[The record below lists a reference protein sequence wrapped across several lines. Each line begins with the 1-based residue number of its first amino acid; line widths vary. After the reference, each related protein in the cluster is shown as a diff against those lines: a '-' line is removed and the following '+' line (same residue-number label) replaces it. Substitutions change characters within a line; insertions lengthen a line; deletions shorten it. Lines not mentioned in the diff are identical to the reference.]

1 MRHRPALGKLWFYE
15 GKDKNVQKFNANG
28 CEVPPERACGP
39 EQRKE
44 RLRLLD
50 DVMKELDVSWEL
62 WNPHPLTHQ
71 TLTRRLG
78 WSVMHGMERA
88 SGGLGAGHE
97 G

>member
-1 MRHRPALGKLWFYE
+1 MRVKTRTSRNSMPMGLRFHLRR
-15 GKDKNVQKFNANG
+15 V
-28 CEVPPERACGP
+28 CGP
-39 EQRKE
+39 GQRKE
-44 RLRLLD
+44 HLRLLD

>member
-1 MRHRPALGKLWFYE
+1 MPMDLRFHLRR
-15 GKDKNVQKFNANG
+15 V
-28 CEVPPERACGP
+28 CGP
-39 EQRKE
+39 GQRKE

-62 WNPHPLTHQ
+62 WNLHPLTHH

-78 WSVMHGMERA
+78 CSVMHGMERA
-88 SGGLGAGHE
+88 SGAGHE

>member
-1 MRHRPALGKLWFYE
+1 MPMDLRFHLRRVG
-15 GKDKNVQKFNANG
+15 
-28 CEVPPERACGP
+28 GP
-39 EQRKE
+39 GQRKE
-44 RLRLLD
+44 HLCLLD

-88 SGGLGAGHE
+88 SGGLGAEYG